1 MIVRYDESTQVDQIE
16 KTPWEGK
23 TMRSLS
29 IARKLQAMVACAI
42 AALLLVG
49 GAGFYGVTSISKA
62 LSYTQKNTMP
72 SLETIGAA
80 GTIFVKYRLGILQH
94 IQNDNISKTP
104 DLDKM
109 IAEIDKALSE
119 KLDFY
124 EKNLASDDQDKAMA
138 AKEKQLLADYR
149 TAAEKGLEMSR
160 SPDKNLGTTQTLF
173 MLTNL
178 EIAPIGA
185 ELESVLEKHIQYN
198 EQLAATQEQQSEA
211 TARIAK
217 TLSAA
222 IALISIAAVATIGFF
237 LIRGINGALR
247 NMEQVITQIEGNLDF
262 TLRVDAHKKDELG
275 KMAGLLNRLIEKLQ
289 TNLKS
294 IAQSTREVT
303 VASAQMAETSQ
314 QVAQSSEQ
322 QSAAASDM
330 AATVEEMT
338 VSINHV
344 ADRATEANSL
354 SAESGQL
361 ATSGEEVI
369 SQTVRDIKEIADT
382 VSTAAERIRE
392 LEAQGGKISA
402 VVAVI
407 KEVADQTNLLAL
419 NAAIEAARAGEQG
432 RGFAV
437 VADEVRKLAERTA
450 ASTQEIATTI
460 NTMQSTASYAVQ
472 GMQEAVEK
480 VAKGVAR
487 ASDAN
492 NSIQQ
497 IGAGSRE
504 TVRMVGEITT
514 AIREQGAATTNIAVQ
529 VEKIAQMAEQSSAAS
544 AESARAA
551 QELDQLAET
560 MRTIVANYRL

>member
-1 MIVRYDESTQVDQIE
+1 MH
-16 KTPWEGK
+16 
-23 TMRSLS
+23 SLS
-29 IARKLQAMVACAI
+29 IARKLQAMIACAI
-42 AALLLVG
+42 VALLLVG
-49 GAGFYGVTSISKA
+49 GAGFYAVTSLSSA
-62 LSYTQKNTMP
+62 LNYTQKNTLP
-72 SLETIGAA
+72 SLTIIGEAGA
-80 GTIFVKYRLGILQH
+80 TFVKYRLGILQH
-94 IQNDNISKTP
+94 IQNDNVAKTP

-109 IAEIDKALSE
+109 IADIDKALSE

-124 EKNLASDDQDKAMA
+124 EKNLTSDDQDKEMV
-138 AKEKQLLADYR
+138 AKEKKLLADYR
-149 TAAEKGLEMSR
+149 VAAEKGLVMSR

-185 ELESVLEKHIQYN
+185 ELEAVLEKHVKYN

-211 TARIAK
+211 TGKIAK
-217 TLSAA
+217 LLSVA
-222 IALISIAAVATIGFF
+222 IALVSIALVAVIGFF
-237 LIRGINGALR
+237 LIRGINSALR
-247 NMEQVITQIEGNLDF
+247 NMEQVITQIEGDLDF
-262 TLRVDAHKKDELG
+262 TLRVDARKNDELG
-275 KMAGLLNRLIEKLQ
+275 KMAGLLNRLLEKLQ
-289 TNLKS
+289 INLKTIS
-294 IAQSTREVT
+294 QSTQAVT
-303 VASAQMAETSQ
+303 AASAQMAETSN

-322 QSAAASDM
+322 QSSAASDM

-344 ADRATEANSL
+344 ADRATEANDL
-354 SAESGQL
+354 SAQSGQL
-361 ATSGEEVI
+361 ATTGEQVI
-369 SQTVRDIKEIADT
+369 SQTVRDIEDIADT

-450 ASTQEIATTI
+450 ASTQEIASTI
-460 NTMQSTASYAVQ
+460 STMQNTASHAVL
-472 GMQEAVEK
+472 GMQEAVDK
-480 VAKGVAR
+480 VSQGVAR

-492 NSIQQ
+492 TAIQQ

-504 TVRMVGEITT
+504 TVRMVSEITT
-514 AIREQGAATTNIAVQ
+514 AIREQGTATTNIAVQ

-551 QELDQLAET
+551 QALDQLAEK
-560 MRTIVANYRL
+560 MRSILSSYRL